1 MNELTTSTKR
11 DGTKEIRMPGS
22 PEFKVE
28 DIQELQ
34 YTFELLG
41 QLDVVEDE
49 NGKFKVIKRTDFSG
63 KYTQFQ
69 KDFVRYGVNTFG
81 MSFGATNYS
90 LSLPYDLYRDWETD
104 RKSVV

>member
-1 MNELTTSTKR
+1 MIIKRNLTGKDAFNNHFVDKVKAVSEWLEEKGHTNIRFMNELTTSTKR

-49 NGKFKVIKRTDFSG
+49 NGEFEVIKRTDFSE
-63 KYTQFQ
+63 KYT
-69 KDFVRYGVNTFG
+69 
-81 MSFGATNYS
+81 
-90 LSLPYDLYRDWETD
+90 
-104 RKSVV
+104 

>member
-1 MNELTTSTKR
+1 M
-11 DGTKEIRMPGS
+11 
-22 PEFKVE
+22 
-28 DIQELQ
+28 Q
-34 YTFELLG
+34 YTFEILG

-49 NGKFKVIKRTDFSG
+49 NGKFKVIKRTDFSE

-90 LSLPYDLYRDWETD
+90 LALPSDLY
-104 RKSVV
+104 KSLSDGFESVISDITKDDLNKIYDQFINYVKQKK